1 MLKLMAFKHRCL
13 LFISPLIFLL
23 DQLTKWWVIRAIPY
37 GSGIPVIPG
46 YFDLVHVRNTG
57 AAFGM
62 FAGANAA
69 WREPFFY
76 AVSVIATVVIF
87 SVVRSL
93 GPRERLLPITLA
105 LVFGGVLGNV
115 LDRIRFGYVTDFLS
129 VHWRDVVVW
138 NIPLEWPSFNVADS
152 AITVSMVLLAWYF
165 IRTPKT
171 EG

>member
-1 MLKLMAFKHRCL
+1 MLFKHRCL
-13 LFISPLIFLL
+13 LIISPLIFLL
-23 DQLTKWWVIRAIPY
+23 DQLTKWWVIHTIPY

-76 AVSVIATVVIF
+76 IVSVIATVVIF

-93 GPRERLLPITLA
+93 GPRERLLPITLS

-129 VHWRDVVVW
+129 FHWRDVVVW

-171 EG
+171 EE